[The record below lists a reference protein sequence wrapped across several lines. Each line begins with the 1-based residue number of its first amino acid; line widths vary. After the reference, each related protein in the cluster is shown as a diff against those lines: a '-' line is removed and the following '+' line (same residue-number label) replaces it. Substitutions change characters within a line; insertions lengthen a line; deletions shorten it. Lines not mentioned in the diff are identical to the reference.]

1 MRLVSVALGLLG
13 ALAPVMAVAAD
24 LATVTPL
31 ADAEIVLTRQAGAF
45 VRHETAVDLQPGENR
60 FALDFARLGLD
71 PASVRLTVIEPRS
84 GVTSLGRETPAE
96 EPGTLVWH
104 LQAEA
109 AGRARLRLTYALK
122 GLETALHYQARL
134 QPAGAGLQ
142 LQAVLAVTNNSR
154 LELSQARVT
163 VAPGQQISTDLRPGQ
178 TVQQTLFT
186 LAPVAYETRCLY
198 DFTRFKDTVRMML
211 VLPRSDDS
219 PASRQALP
227 AGKLRVLAPGGS
239 GPGTLVGETTLPYV
253 PPGEKVDINLG
264 VVPEVTVV
272 RTKLKSEQTNVR
284 TDVYKKLAL
293 YDLVEDW
300 QLEFQHHRSGPI
312 TLVVHERFAGDWEL
326 VKQSH
331 PAERIKADTAEFVL
345 ALPPGEKLTL
355 TYTSKRLNV
364 EP

>member
-1 MRLVSVALGLLG
+1 MRLVSIALGLLG

-24 LATVTPL
+24 LATVSPL
-31 ADAEIVLTRQAGAF
+31 AGAEIVLTRQAGAF
-45 VRHETAVDLQPGENR
+45 VRHETAIDLQPGENR

-84 GVTSLGRETPAE
+84 GVTSLGRETPAD
-96 EPGTLVWH
+96 EPGVLVWR
-104 LQAEA
+104 LQAQA

-122 GLETALHYQARL
+122 GLETAIHYQARL
-134 QPAGAGLQ
+134 QPAAPGLQ
-142 LQAVLAVTNNSR
+142 LQALLSVTNNSK
-154 LELSQARVT
+154 LELPQARVT
-163 VAPGQQISTDLRPGQ
+163 VGPGQQIITDLRPGQ
-178 TVQQTLFT
+178 TVQQPLFT
-186 LAPVAYETRCLY
+186 LAPVPYETRCLY
-198 DFTRFKDTVRMML
+198 DVTRFKDTVRMLL
-211 VLPRSDDS
+211 VLPRSDES
-219 PASRQALP
+219 PASRQALL
-227 AGKLRVLAPGGS
+227 AGKLRVQTPAEGGLS
-239 GPGTLVGETTLPYV
+239 AFVGEAALPYV
-253 PPGEKVDINLG
+253 PPGEKVEINLG

-284 TDVYKKLAL
+284 SDVYKKLAL

-300 QLEFQHHRSGPI
+300 QLEFQHHRPGPI

-326 VKQSH
+326 LKQSH

-345 ALPPGEKLTL
+345 TLPPGEKLTL